1 MTVTRGSI
9 DTRMFNAINE
19 KTKQIWFQTGNS
31 PTGET
36 GIHLAGGISNTVFN
50 TNTPNTWGFNTFIAN
65 GGLKFRYNQ
74 IDLTTLSTNAL
85 TFYRPNV
92 TSGAISGSVKAM
104 ELGTSALTFYSPS
117 STNNNNLKKL
127 MELTNSSLNFY
138 DKDDNTNPIAQYN
151 SSGVLLGKVNV
162 NNSYNTLINSNGLT
176 IRRNISGTQ
185 KNLAQFYGTGFA
197 FTNTNN
203 DNIISGGSVP
213 SSQVYQFIYNERT
226 ITGKVPAGQTN
237 YTLYIKFPEY
247 TGSSPGS
254 NNIGFN
260 GIGIL
265 CLGITVGSQGDE
277 DYQCRY
283 EYNAENPSWTNFSN
297 INVQL
302 IADWSV
308 TDKIPILGVKF
319 INHAGQNYTIDFLKY
334 SMGDEPPENIPA
346 YYIMYTKPASA
357 NLIIGTQGRLPDH
370 AVGTGM
376 VRYNSNGSNAISEW
390 VIDAAGNTFIKDLY
404 LNNHSGPIGT
414 LTQKTKNTTPYF
426 SWSGAADKW
435 VNDDEPQ
442 LYLTPGT
449 YIVTAS
455 ARIDTGSGNSG
466 KFGICIGY
474 SVSDGAWKKDVDSR
488 VVHYNNQT
496 YMLLTTT
503 VGISIDTSAFFSPF
517 YYASNNNTV
526 KATYQTIR
534 AVRIC

>member
-36 GIHLAGGISNTVFN
+36 GIHLAGGISNTTFS
-50 TNTPNTWGFNTFIAN
+50 TSTPNTWGYNTFIAN
-65 GGLKFRYNQ
+65 GGLKLRYNQ

-117 STNNNNLKKL
+117 STDNNNLKKL
-127 MELTNSSLNFY
+127 MELTNNSLNFY
-138 DKDDNTNPIAQYN
+138 NKDDSINPIAQYN

-176 IRRNISGTQ
+176 IRQNISGTQ

-203 DNIISGGSVP
+203 DNIISGGSVS
-213 SSQVYQFIYNERT
+213 SSQVYQYIYNEKT
-226 ITGKVPAGQTN
+226 ISGTVPKGQTN
-237 YTLYIKFPEY
+237 YILHIKFPEY
-247 TGSSPGS
+247 TGSSTS
-254 NNIGFN
+254 FN
-260 GIGIL
+260 GIGISS
-265 CLGITVGSQGDE
+265 LGITVGSQGDE
-277 DYQCRY
+277 RHQRRY
-283 EYNAENPSWTNFSN
+283 VMGETWEDFSN
-297 INVQL
+297 VINVQL
-302 IADWSV
+302 RADWSV
-308 TDKIPILGVKF
+308 TDEMPILDVKF
-319 INHAGQNYTIDFLKY
+319 INYAGQNYTISFLKY
-334 SMGDEPPENIPA
+334 SMGDDPPENIHA

-414 LTQKTKNTTPYF
+414 LTQKTSNANFP
-426 SWSGAADKW
+426 WSDAADKW
-435 VNDDEPQ
+435 VNHDEPQ

-449 YIVTAS
+449 YVITAS

-474 SVSDGAWKKDVDSR
+474 STSDGAWKRDMDSR
-488 VVHYNNQT
+488 VVYYNNQT